1 MGCGASTAAGAKQAH
16 KSQADVPTVVTAA
29 SPKES
34 ASAGQGAE
42 MTQLA
47 KPTAASSITSPA
59 SQGKLRVKPVSIT
72 SIERD
77 NPPGTE
83 VVQSPAQVVVPQVL
97 PAAVVMKRDNQ
108 PGTRDNQPGTEV
120 VQSPSTVAGAGAAK
134 PTAAAAITSPGSQ
147 RRLKKNISIASIQRD
162 NPPGTEMVQSPV
174 APVFPTAMFVAR
186 DQPGG
191 DETLQSP
198 LLALQPPPPPPITQ
212 SKPAAATAK
221 SPANDN
227 AAVEQNAGQ
236 TRWATSAG
244 QNHNRPG
251 VSVFVTTG
259 VGLDQE
265 RKLME
270 TRIFPRA
277 REAGSRAKVAV
288 SYTDF
293 RAGLP
298 PHTPSDPTTLSTTL
312 CELRAHRYR
321 VIILGGPRGYR
332 PDPSDPLSVS
342 AGTVSLTEVSGDC
355 GVEME
360 LNAALELVEGQT
372 VVFVRGKDVV
382 DVVEEWG
389 SVSGCNEDEDAVWQ
403 PVVEKLRKR
412 GVEVK
417 EYASVDEL
425 TGVLDGVLDS
435 WIELEKHK
443 TRRGDSWEVQN
454 LHRIAG
460 QAAASLSPPGVSE
473 QLDNAK
479 GVVLLTGSHSTT
491 VAAQWGVKSKRNVLP
506 YFCGLSDEGCDAAAV
521 LSRVTELLGGQP
533 AAATAATFEGARES
547 FHAAL
552 MREQQNPTAV
562 MICGLE
568 YLDHGPIEWMP
579 DTQRVSAGTSVIL
592 TTSTKLA
599 NQQLRT
605 ITLPPLSNGDRNS
618 SSSASALSAS
628 LVQLEPRF
636 THSAT
641 DILYPSS
648 SPTRL
653 NLNLPSAA
661 DGTANS
667 AAAFLAILWAT
678 RLGRLPPHTLRRVI
692 GLPHRTHA
700 ALLRSL
706 EDARIVSVDSEDG
719 GCVRFAH
726 PGVRKLVETRYIATG
741 KRASGL
747 LKTFAGVIDS
757 SPPLSDGFCADEV
770 GWMLARAGDC
780 DALNTWLGSQKA
792 KEEKKTEAAEWMRLR
807 AKTVAAGSGCG
818 STAVVERSAPP
829 VRPPDCTT
837 QVDSGGQPPDT
848 TLGSKVLSNTS
859 SMQAAA
865 ATVQREE

>member
-1 MGCGASTAAGAKQAH
+1 MGCGASTAAGAKQAQ

-29 SPKES
+29 SPNAS
-34 ASAGQGAE
+34 ASAGPGAE

-47 KPTAASSITSPA
+47 KPTAASSVTSPG
-59 SQGKLRVKPVSIT
+59 SQRKLRLKPVSIT

-83 VVQSPAQVVVPQVL
+83 VVQSPAQVVVPPVL
-97 PAAVVMKRDNQ
+97 PAAMVTERDN
-108 PGTRDNQPGTEV
+108 PPGTEV
-120 VQSPSTVAGAGAAK
+120 VQSSSTVAGAGAAK
-134 PTAAAAITSPGSQ
+134 PTTATPITSPGSQ
-147 RRLKKNISIASIQRD
+147 RKLKKNISIASIQRD
-162 NPPGTEMVQSPV
+162 NPPGTEVVQSPV
-174 APVFPTAMFVAR
+174 APVLPTAVFVAR

-198 LLALQPPPPPPITQ
+198 LLALQPPQPTAQ
-212 SKPAAATAK
+212 SKPAAATAN
-221 SPANDN
+221 SAANDI
-227 AAVEQNAGQ
+227 AAGEQNAGQ
-236 TRWATSAG
+236 TRSASSAG

-265 RKLME
+265 RNLME

-277 REAGSRAKVAV
+277 REAGSRAKVPV
-288 SYTDF
+288 SYTDL

-342 AGTVSLTEVSGDC
+342 PGTVSPTEVSGDC

-360 LNAALELVEGQT
+360 LNAALELGEGQT

-389 SVSGCNEDEDAVWQ
+389 SVSGCNEDEGAAWQ
-403 PVVEKLRKR
+403 PVVEKLRRR

-417 EYASVDEL
+417 EYASMDEL
-425 TGVLDGVLDS
+425 AGVLNGVLDS

-443 TRRGDSWEVQN
+443 NRSGDSWEMQN
-454 LHRIAG
+454 MHRIAG
-460 QAAASLSPPGVSE
+460 QAAASLSSPGVFE
-473 QLDNAK
+473 QLENAK
-479 GVVLLTGSHSTT
+479 GVVLLTGSSSTT

-521 LSRVTELLGGQP
+521 LSRVTAELLGGQP
-533 AAATAATFEGARES
+533 AAAAAAATFPDVRES

-562 MICGLE
+562 VICGVE
-568 YLDHGPIEWMP
+568 YLDHGPNEWMP
-579 DTQRVSAGTSVIL
+579 DAKRVSAETSVIL
-592 TTSTKLA
+592 TTSTKFA
-599 NQQLRT
+599 SQQLRT
-605 ITLPPLSNGDRNS
+605 ITLPPLSNADRNS

-648 SPTRL
+648 SPTHL

-678 RLGRLPPHTLRRVI
+678 RLGRLPPHTLRRVV

-706 EDARIVSVDSEDG
+706 EDARIVIVDSEEDG
-719 GCVRFAH
+719 GCVRFGH

-747 LKTFAGVIDS
+747 LKTLASVIDT
-757 SPPLSDGFCADEV
+757 SPASSDGFCADEV

-780 DALNTWLGSQKA
+780 DALNKWLGSQKE

-818 STAVVERSAPP
+818 GPTEVVERSAPP
-829 VRPPDCTT
+829 VRPPDSTT

-848 TLGSKVLSNTS
+848 PLGISKVRSHTS
-859 SMQAAA
+859 SLQAAA

>member
-1 MGCGASTAAGAKQAH
+1 
-16 KSQADVPTVVTAA
+16 
-29 SPKES
+29 
-34 ASAGQGAE
+34 
-42 MTQLA
+42 MTQSP
-47 KPTAASSITSPA
+47 KPTAASSITSPG
-59 SQGKLRVKPVSIT
+59 SQRKLRLKPVSIT

-83 VVQSPAQVVVPQVL
+83 VVQSPAQVVVPPVL
-97 PAAVVMKRDNQ
+97 PAAAVTERDD
-108 PGTRDNQPGTEV
+108 PPGTEG
-120 VQSPSTVAGAGAAK
+120 VQHSSTVAAAGAAK
-134 PTAAAAITSPGSQ
+134 PTAATPITSPGSQ
-147 RRLKKNISIASIQRD
+147 RKLKKNISIDSIQRD
-162 NPPGTEMVQSPV
+162 NPPGTEVVQSPV
-174 APVFPTAMFVAR
+174 APVLPTAVFVAR

-198 LLALQPPPPPPITQ
+198 LLALQPPPPTTQ
-212 SKPAAATAK
+212 SKPAAATAN
-221 SPANDN
+221 SPANDI
-227 AAVEQNAGQ
+227 AAGGQNAGQ
-236 TRWATSAG
+236 ITSATSAG

-277 REAGSRAKVAV
+277 REAGSRAKVPV

-298 PHTPSDPTTLSTTL
+298 PHTPSDPATLSTSL

-342 AGTVSLTEVSGDC
+342 AGTVSSTEVSGDC

-389 SVSGCNEDEDAVWQ
+389 SVSGCNEDGVAAWQ

-425 TGVLDGVLDS
+425 AGMLGGVLDS
-435 WIELEKHK
+435 WIELERHEN
-443 TRRGDSWEVQN
+443 RRGDSWEVQN
-454 LHRIAG
+454 MHRIAG
-460 QAAASLSPPGVSE
+460 QAAASLSRSGVCE
-473 QLDNAK
+473 QLENVK
-479 GVVLLTGSHSTT
+479 GVVLLTGSSSTT
-491 VAAQWGVKSKRNVLP
+491 VAAQWGVKSERNVLP

-533 AAATAATFEGARES
+533 AAATFAGARES

-552 MREQQNPTAV
+552 MREQPNPTAV
-562 MICGLE
+562 VICGVE
-568 YLDHGPIEWMP
+568 YLDHGPHEWMP
-579 DTQRVSAGTSVIL
+579 DAKRVSAGTSVIL

-599 NQQLRT
+599 SQQLRT
-605 ITLPPLSNGDRNS
+605 ITLPPLSKADCNS
-618 SSSASALSAS
+618 VSSASVLSAS

-678 RLGRLPPHTLRRVI
+678 RLGRLPPHTLRSVV

-706 EDARIVSVDSEDG
+706 EDARIVSVDSEED

-747 LKTFAGVIDS
+747 LRTLAGVIAK
-757 SPPLSDGFCADEV
+757 SPPLLDGFCADEV
-770 GWMLARAGDC
+770 GWMLARAGEC
-780 DALNTWLGSQKA
+780 DALNKWLESQ
-792 KEEKKTEAAEWMRLR
+792 KTEAAEWMRLR

-818 STAVVERSAPP
+818 PTDVVERSAPP
-829 VRPPDCTT
+829 VRPPDSTA
-837 QVDSGGQPPDT
+837 QVDSGGQPPDP
-848 TLGSKVLSNTS
+848 TLGISKVRSNTS
-859 SMQAAA
+859 SLEAAA
-865 ATVQREE
+865 AAVQREE